1 MAAAKRTGRKFRMVR
16 QTVASAPTARAA
28 RSGTYRKLYRPA
40 TGKRPTIKTLPGKA
54 AASGWSGAAWALTL
68 GYLAWS
74 QHWDAKQRAAQ
85 QTATRSRGYV
95 VAERIRPAE
104 TPTSAV
110 PAIGGQHVPIAVP
123 SRPVPRA
130 IGAPVHTITTLT
142 SNNGGTMSFSIAD
155 LAAEQAARTARY
167 APDTMATF
175 GHDLEQWPQAIG
187 HLAIAL
193 STFVKKGSSEYP
205 VNPAV
210 LEKLSEVYRALGT
223 ATAAAAEVPGL
234 FNRAHATD
242 LERHQAPRRGEHLW
256 NVNR

>member
-1 MAAAKRTGRKFRMVR
+1 MVR
-16 QTVASAPTARAA
+16 QTVASAPSARAA
-28 RSGTYRKLYRPA
+28 RAGTYRKLYRPA
-40 TGKRPTIKTLPGKA
+40 TGKRPTFKA
-54 AASGWSGAAWALTL
+54 FPQKVAAGSWSGAAWAFAL

-74 QHWDAKQRAAQ
+74 QHWEAKQRVAQ

-95 VAERIRPAE
+95 VAERVRPTE

-110 PAIGGQHVPIAVP
+110 PAIGEHRIPIAVP
-123 SRPVPRA
+123 SRPVQRA
-130 IGAPVHTITTLT
+130 LGSPVHTITTLT
-142 SNNGGTMSFSIAD
+142 STNGGTMFSIAD

-175 GHDLEQWPQAIG
+175 GHDLDQWPQAIG

-205 VNPAV
+205 VSPAV

-234 FNRAHATD
+234 FSRAHATD

-256 NVNR
+256 NVNH